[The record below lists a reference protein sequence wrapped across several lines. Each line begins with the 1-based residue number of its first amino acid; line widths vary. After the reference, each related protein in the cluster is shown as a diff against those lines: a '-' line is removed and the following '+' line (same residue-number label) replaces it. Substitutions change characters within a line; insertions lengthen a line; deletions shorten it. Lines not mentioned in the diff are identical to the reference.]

1 MRCFPYLAAI
11 GFVLALG
18 ACSAHDEHLT
28 FLPAPGDASLER
40 QVYTAVNAYRL
51 KRGLGALAWSDAV
64 ADQARAHSVRM
75 ASGATSLGHRDFRK
89 RVAAIG
95 RTMQWNRAAENVARA
110 RSAARAMELWL
121 RNRGHR
127 RNIEGR
133 FDVTGIGAA
142 TSPDGLIYFTQIFVE
157 SR

>member
-1 MRCFPYLAAI
+1 MRWPGRLVAI
-11 GFVLALG
+11 GLVLALD
-18 ACSAHDEHLT
+18 ACAAHDQRLA
-28 FLPAPGDASLER
+28 FLPAPGDAALAR
-40 QVYTAVNAYRL
+40 QVYAAVNEYRRDRRL
-51 KRGLGALAWSDAV
+51 RPLAWSDAV
-64 ADQARAHSVRM
+64 ADQARAHSRRM
-75 ASGATSLGHRDFRK
+75 AGGATSLGHRDFRK

-95 RTMQWNRAAENVARA
+95 HVMQWNRAAENVARS
-110 RSAARAMELWL
+110 RSAERAMELWL

-142 TSPDGLIYFTQIFVE
+142 TSSNGLIYFTQIFVE